1 MHDLLADVLLGIH
14 DKQLLVAV
22 VRTAVDETTVVVGL
36 DRVLE
41 QGYF

>member
-14 DKQLLVAV
+14 DQQLLVAV

-36 DRVLE
+36 DRGLE